1 MRGADGVRDQLALL
15 LASEMPRKI
24 PLLRQAR
31 GWDSQ
36 ALPDVDRFVSG
47 DAPDE
52 VISANRGNN
61 WVVVVNP
68 RLLRMTQTGDY
79 SPLSEPEYH
88 LLYSCKVF
96 LWANGRDWD
105 GSIAARDHLAE
116 TARSCL
122 VQYPTLSTDPGD
134 TGYRLNVE
142 TYTEDFGV
150 PSRSPS
156 GQRCWAAAMLGVDVI
171 VEEFLD
177 DGSTL
182 PALGTA
188 DTIAPDT
195 YAVGFTQPMNGE
207 D

>member
-31 GWDSQ
+31 GWDGE
-36 ALPDVDRFVSG
+36 ALPDVDKFVSG

-52 VISANRGNN
+52 VISSNRGKN

-68 RLLRMTQTGDY
+68 RLLRMVQTGDY
-79 SPLSEPEYH
+79 SPLGEPEYH
-88 LLYSCKVF
+88 LLYSCRVF
-96 LWANGRDWD
+96 LWANGKDWD
-105 GSIAARDHLAE
+105 GSIAARDHVAE
-116 TARSCL
+116 AARLCL
-122 VQYPTLSTDPGD
+122 VQYPTLSNDPGD

-142 TYTEDFGV
+142 TYTEEFGV
-150 PSRSPS
+150 PSRAAMT
-156 GQRCWAAAMLGVDVI
+156 QRCWAAAMLGVDVV

-188 DTIAPDT
+188 ETITPDS
-195 YAVGFTQPMNGE
+195 YAVGFTQPMHGE